1 MERVYSAAES
11 AEFQR
16 RHDRLVAELETRSL
30 EQLVLTSTE
39 SIFYLTGATAEPLE
53 RPFFLVVDVARARRF
68 LVVPRLE
75 QEHLRKGWGPGSQ
88 QEVLAY
94 AEFPAPAGQGW
105 KDALL
110 ALLRPGFAF
119 EPSTPHERAAVLVA
133 SGGHSLELLE
143 PLRMVKSDFEVARI
157 ERAAYYAMWGV
168 EQILRSAYQ
177 GATVIEGYMTTT
189 SLRRKIIQEEAHF
202 DALATDVLAAPWPA
216 PLSSEPHSVPGATMK
231 LEGGP
236 HVALVLTRVNG
247 YAAECERTFFTTRP
261 TAEQGR
267 LFALMLEA
275 RRIAF
280 EKVRPGV
287 LAADVDAAVN
297 DFLTRE
303 GFGDPARRL
312 HRTGHGFGLGNH
324 EPPWVAVGSEHRLE
338 RNMLISIEPG
348 LYVPGVGGYRHSDT
362 VLVTDGGYRV
372 LTGRVPTDIRSLTF
386 GRPSLQQRVRA
397 SVIRRLAGV

>member
-16 RHDRLVAELETRSL
+16 RHDRLVAELETRGL

-53 RPFFLVVDVARARRF
+53 RPFFLVIDVARAKRF

-119 EPSTPHERAAVLVA
+119 EPSTPHERGGVLVA

-247 YAAECERTFFTTRP
+247 YAAECERTFFTARP
-261 TAEQGR
+261 TKEQGR

-275 RRIAF
+275 RRVAF

-287 LAADVDAAVN
+287 LAADIDAAVN
-297 DFLTRE
+297 EFLTRE
-303 GFGDPARRL
+303 GFGDPAQRL

-348 LYVPGVGGYRHSDT
+348 IYVPGVGGYRHSDT
-362 VLVTDGGYRV
+362 VLVTADGYRV
-372 LTGRVPTDIRSLTF
+372 LTGRVPTDIGSLTF
-386 GRPSLQQRVRA
+386 GKPSLQQRVRA

>member
-16 RHDRLVAELETRSL
+16 RHDRLVAAMEERGVG
-30 EQLVLTSTE
+30 QLVLTSTE

-53 RPFFLVVDVARARRF
+53 RPFFLVVDVERVRRF

-75 QEHLRKGWGPGSQ
+75 QEHLRKGWGPGAQ

-105 KDALL
+105 KDALMP
-110 ALLRPGFAF
+110 LLRPGFAF
-119 EPSTPHERAAVLVA
+119 EPSTPHERAAVLAA

-143 PLRMVKSDFEVARI
+143 PLRMVKSDFEVERI

-168 EQILRSAYQ
+168 EQILRSAYE

-189 SLRRKIIQEEAHF
+189 SLRRKVIQEEPHF
-202 DALATDVLAAPWPA
+202 DALATEVLAAPWPA

-247 YAAECERTFFTTRP
+247 YAAECERTFFTARP
-261 TAEQGR
+261 TAEQKR
-267 LFALMLEA
+267 LFGLMLEA

-280 EKVRPGV
+280 GLVRPGV
-287 LAADVDAAVN
+287 HAADVDAAVN
-297 DFLTRE
+297 EFLARE
-303 GFGDPARRL
+303 GFADPAQRL

-348 LYVPGVGGYRHSDT
+348 IYVPGVGGYRHSDT
-362 VLVTDGGYRV
+362 VLVTDSGYRV
-372 LTGRVPTDIRSLTF
+372 LTGRVPTDIESLTF
-386 GRPSLQQRVRA
+386 GKPGIAQRVRA
-397 SVIRRLAGV
+397 SVIKRLAGV

>member
-16 RHDRLVAELETRSL
+16 RHDLLVAAMRARGV

-53 RPFFLVVDVARARRF
+53 RPFFLVVDAARDRRLL
-68 LVVPRLE
+68 LVPLLE

-88 QEVLAY
+88 EVLAY
-94 AEFPAPAGQGW
+94 AEFPAPVGQGW
-105 KDALL
+105 QDALGT
-110 ALLRPGFAF
+110 LLRTGFAF
-119 EPSTPHERAAVLVA
+119 EPGTPHVRAAVLVA
-133 SGGHSLELLE
+133 AGGHALELLE
-143 PLRMVKSDFEVARI
+143 PIRMVKSDFEVERI
-157 ERAAYYAMWGV
+157 ERAARYAVWGV
-168 EQILRSAYQ
+168 EEILRSAYQ
-177 GATVIEGYMTTT
+177 GASVIEGYMTTT
-189 SLRRKIIQEEAHF
+189 SLRRKIIQEEEHF

-216 PLSSEPHSVPGATMK
+216 PLSSEPHSVPGATMT
-231 LEGGP
+231 LDGGP

-247 YAAECERTFFTTRP
+247 YAAECERTFFTVSP

-280 EKVRPGV
+280 DLVRPGV
-287 LAADVDAAVN
+287 FAADIDSAVTE
-297 DFLTRE
+297 FLARE
-303 GFGDPARRL
+303 GFGDPNQRL

-324 EPPWVAVGSEHRLE
+324 EPPWIALGSEHRLE

-348 LYVPGVGGYRHSDT
+348 IYVRGVGGYRHSDT
-362 VLVTDGGYRV
+362 VLVTADGYRV
-372 LTGRVPTDIRSLTF
+372 LTELPTDLRSLTF
-386 GRPSLQQRVRA
+386 GKPSLKQRVRA
-397 SVIRRLAGV
+397 SIVRKLAGV